1 MSIKKYPYSRLREPG
16 QGEILF
22 FEIKE
27 RLADQD

>member
-1 MSIKKYPYSRLREPG
+1 MGIKKYPYSRLRKPG
-16 QGEILF
+16 QGKIIF